1 MFSTFIN
8 AFKIK
13 DLRKKILY
21 TLLLIV
27 VYRLGS
33 AIPIPGVNLEAWKA
47 ATTNLQA
54 MSDFMS
60 LMSGTAFSQFT
71 IFAMGISPYITASII
86 LQLLTI
92 AIPALE
98 RMSKEEDGRQKIER
112 ITRYAGVGLAVVQ
125 AIGIVLSY
133 GSMANGL
140 QIVSNAGGLFWLRL
154 IIIAICAA
162 AGTAFLMWLGER
174 ITEKGIGNGI
184 SMLIFASIVSRV
196 PTFIEE
202 RINAIKVAPG
212 SVMTWVTLLLTI
224 VVILALI
231 AFVVYI
237 DKAVR
242 KIPVQY
248 AKRVVG
254 RKMYGG
260 QNTHLPMKANANGV
274 LPLIFAMTIMQFP
287 EMIMQFFSNK
297 GGFVQFWKRW
307 MISAPQVWDPNFV
320 NANGTI
326 GGYQPTSVLDKSLA
340 YHGIQYAPFV
350 YYIIYFLLIIA
361 FGYFYTS
368 ITFNPVEM
376 SKNLQSNGGFIPGI
390 RPGKPTGEY
399 LGKIS
404 NRLTLFGSLFLA
416 VIAIIPTIILNIMG
430 VTNMFG
436 ATSVLIMVSVA
447 LETTEQ
453 LESQM
458 LMRHYKGFLN

>member
-21 TLLLIV
+21 TVLLIV

-33 AIPIPGVNLEAWKA
+33 AIPIPGVNLGAWKE
-47 ATTNLQA
+47 ATSQLSA

-60 LMSGTAFSQFT
+60 LMSGSAFSQFT

-112 ITRYAGVGLAVVQ
+112 ITRYVGVGLAVVQ
-125 AIGIVLSY
+125 AIGIVMSY
-133 GSMANGL
+133 NGVL
-140 QIVSNAGGLFWLRL
+140 ESGQRIVSGTGGAFVLRL
-154 IIIAICAA
+154 AIIAICAA

-196 PTFIEE
+196 PDFISQ
-202 RINAIKVAPG
+202 RINAIKAAPG
-212 SVMTWVTLLLTI
+212 SVMTWVTLLITI

-231 AFVVYI
+231 TFVVYI

-287 EMIMQFFSNK
+287 EMIMQFFKPGS
-297 GGFVQFWKRW
+297 GFTNFWNRW
-307 MISAPQVWDPNFV
+307 MISRPQVWVDGV
-320 NANGTI
+320 
-326 GGYQPTSVLDKSLA
+326 GYLKTSVVPRADAQLV
-340 YHGIQYAPFV
+340 GIQFAPFV
-350 YYIIYFLLIIA
+350 YYVVYFLLIIA

-368 ITFNPVEM
+368 ITFNPAEM
-376 SKNLQSNGGFIPGI
+376 SKNLQQNGGFIPGI

-416 VIAIIPTIILNIMG
+416 IIAIVPTIILNMLDI
-430 VTNMFG
+430 TNMFG

>member
-33 AIPIPGVNLEAWKA
+33 AIPIPGVNLVAWGQ
-47 ATTNLQA
+47 ATERLSA

-60 LMSGTAFSQFT
+60 LMSGSAFSQFT

-98 RMSKEEDGRQKIER
+98 KMSKEEDGRQKIER

-133 GSMANGL
+133 NNALGNGL
-140 QIVSNAGGLFWLRL
+140 SIVSGTGWAFALRL

-196 PTFIEE
+196 PDFIKE
-202 RINAIKVAPG
+202 RINAIAANPG
-212 SVMTWVTLLLTI
+212 SVWTWVILVLTI

-231 AFVVYI
+231 TFVVYI

-260 QNTHLPMKANANGV
+260 QNTHLPLKANANGV

-287 EMIMQFFSNK
+287 EMIMQFFK
-297 GGFVQFWKRW
+297 PGGNFMNFWYRW
-307 MISAPQVWDPNFV
+307 MVSSPKVYADG
-320 NANGTI
+320 A
-326 GGYQPTSVLDKSLA
+326 YQATSVMKA
-340 YHGIQYAPFV
+340 TGVTYTGIQYAPFV
-350 YYIIYFLLIIA
+350 YYVVYFLLIIA

-368 ITFNPVEM
+368 ITFNPAEM
-376 SKNLQSNGGFIPGI
+376 SKNLQQNGGFIPGI

-399 LGKIS
+399 HGKIS

-416 VIAIIPTIILNIMG
+416 IIAIVPTIILNMMG

>member
-1 MFSTFIN
+1 MFNTFIN
-8 AFKIK
+8 AFKVK
-13 DLRKKILY
+13 DIRKKILY

-33 AIPIPGVNLEAWKA
+33 AIPIPGVNIAAWQA
-47 ATTNLQA
+47 ATQQLSA

-60 LMSGTAFSQFT
+60 LMSGSAFSQFT

-86 LQLLTI
+86 LQLLTM

-98 RMSKEEDGRQKIER
+98 KMSKEEDGREKIER
-112 ITRYAGVGLAVVQ
+112 ITRYSGVGLAVVQ
-125 AIGIVLSY
+125 SIGIVVSYNNVIWNSY
-133 GSMANGL
+133 GSPIVNGEGWAF
-140 QIVSNAGGLFWLRL
+140 VGN
-154 IIIAICAA
+154 IAIISVCAA

-196 PTFIEE
+196 DEFVIE
-202 RINAIKVAPG
+202 RVRAIIAAPDQV
-212 SVMTWVTLLLTI
+212 STWVVFVLTF
-224 VVILALI
+224 VTILALI
-231 AFVVYI
+231 TFVVFI

-242 KIPVQY
+242 KVPVQY

-260 QNTHLPMKANANGV
+260 QSTFIPMKANANGV
-274 LPLIFAMTIMQFP
+274 LPLIFAMTLMQFP
-287 EMIMQFFSNK
+287 EMILQFFRQDS
-297 GGFVQFWKRW
+297 GFAQFWYRW
-307 MISAPQVWDPNFV
+307 MVSSPKVYV
-320 NANGTI
+320 EGT
-326 GGYQPTSVLDKSLA
+326 GYMATSVFPTPGVEYVGA
-340 YHGIQYAPFV
+340 QYAPYV
-350 YYIIYFLLIIA
+350 YYIIYFVLIIA

-376 SKNLQSNGGFIPGI
+376 SKNLQQNGGFIPGI
-390 RPGKPTGEY
+390 RPGKPTGDY

-416 VIAIIPTIILNIMG
+416 VIAIVPTIILNIMG

-447 LETTEQ
+447 LETADA
-453 LESQM
+453 LDNQM

>member
-33 AIPIPGVNLEAWKA
+33 AIPIPGVNLVAWGQ
-47 ATTNLQA
+47 ATERLSA

-60 LMSGTAFSQFT
+60 LMSGSAFSQFT

-98 RMSKEEDGRQKIER
+98 KMSKEEDGRQKIER

-133 GSMANGL
+133 NNALGNGL
-140 QIVSNAGGLFWLRL
+140 SIVSGTGWAFALRL

-196 PTFIEE
+196 PDFIKE
-202 RINAIKVAPG
+202 RINAITANPG
-212 SVMTWVTLLLTI
+212 SVWTWVILVLTI

-231 AFVVYI
+231 TFVVYI

-260 QNTHLPMKANANGV
+260 QNTHLPLKANANGV

-287 EMIMQFFSNK
+287 EMIMQFFK
-297 GGFVQFWKRW
+297 PGGNFMNFWYRW
-307 MISAPQVWDPNFV
+307 MVSSPKVYADG
-320 NANGTI
+320 A
-326 GGYQPTSVLDKSLA
+326 YQATSVMKA
-340 YHGIQYAPFV
+340 TGVTYTGIQYAPFV
-350 YYIIYFLLIIA
+350 YYVVYFLLIIA

-368 ITFNPVEM
+368 ITFNPAEM
-376 SKNLQSNGGFIPGI
+376 SKNLQQNGGFIPGI

-416 VIAIIPTIILNIMG
+416 IIAIVPTIILNMMG

>member
-1 MFSTFIN
+1 MFSTFVN

-21 TLLLIV
+21 TILLIV

-33 AIPIPGVNLEAWKA
+33 AIPIPGVNIKAWQT
-47 ATTNLQA
+47 ATQNLSA
-54 MSDFMS
+54 MTDFMS

-125 AIGIVLSY
+125 SIGIVMSY
-133 GSMANGL
+133 NGVL
-140 QIVSNAGGLFWLRL
+140 TGGDYIVSTAGGLFVLRL
-154 IIIAICAA
+154 AIIAICAA

-196 PTFIEE
+196 PDFIKE
-202 RINAIKVAPG
+202 RINAIAANPG
-212 SVMTWVTLLLTI
+212 SVWTWVVLLLTI

-231 AFVVYI
+231 TFVVFI

-260 QNTHLPMKANANGV
+260 QNTHLPLKANANGV

-287 EMIMQFFSNK
+287 EMIMQFFKHGSSFMN
-297 GGFVQFWKRW
+297 FWYRW
-307 MISAPQVWDPNFV
+307 MVSSPKVYKD
-320 NANGTI
+320 GT
-326 GGYQPTSVLDKSLA
+326 YLATSVLKDANIA
-340 YHGIQYAPFV
+340 YSGIQYAPFV
-350 YYIIYFLLIIA
+350 YYVIYFLLIIA

-416 VIAIIPTIILNIMG
+416 VIAIVPTIILNMLG

-458 LMRHYKGFLN
+458 LMRHYKGFLI

>member
-21 TLLLIV
+21 TILLIV

-33 AIPIPGVNLEAWKA
+33 AIPIPGVNLVGWQEATKQL
-47 ATTNLQA
+47 NA

-60 LMSGTAFSQFT
+60 LMSGSAFSQFT

-125 AIGIVLSY
+125 AVGIVMSYNGILSD
-133 GSMANGL
+133 GSY
-140 QIVSNAGGLFWLRL
+140 IVSSEGGLFVLRL
-154 IIIAICAA
+154 AIIAICAA

-196 PTFIEE
+196 PDFIKE
-202 RINAIKVAPG
+202 RINAIVTAPG
-212 SVMTWVTLLLTI
+212 SVWTWVVLVLTI
-224 VVILALI
+224 AVILALI

-287 EMIMQFFSNK
+287 EMIMQFFSRG
-297 GGFVQFWKRW
+297 GGFMNFWYRW
-307 MISAPQVWDPNFV
+307 MVSSPKVWD
-320 NANGTI
+320 GTM
-326 GGYQPTSVLDKSLA
+326 YQPTSVLDKSIM

-350 YYIIYFLLIIA
+350 YYVVYFLLIIA

-376 SKNLQSNGGFIPGI
+376 SKNLQQNGGFIPGI

>member
-21 TLLLIV
+21 TVLLIV

-33 AIPIPGVNLEAWKA
+33 AIPIPGVNLVGWQEATK
-47 ATTNLQA
+47 QMSA

-60 LMSGTAFSQFT
+60 LMSGSAFSQFT

-125 AIGIVLSY
+125 AIGIVISY
-133 GSMANGL
+133 GSASGVD
-140 QIVSNAGGLFWLRL
+140 IVSNEGGLFALRL
-154 IIIAICAA
+154 AIIAICAA

-196 PTFIEE
+196 PDFFKE
-202 RINAIKVAPG
+202 RINAIAAAPG
-212 SVMTWVTLLLTI
+212 SVMTWVILVLTI
-224 VVILALI
+224 AVILALI

-287 EMIMQFFSNK
+287 EMIMQFFGNG
-297 GGFVQFWKRW
+297 GGFKNFWYRW
-307 MISAPQVWDPNFV
+307 MVSSPRVWDG
-320 NANGTI
+320 AA
-326 GGYQPTSVLDKSLA
+326 YQATSVMKA
-340 YHGIQYAPFV
+340 PGVTYAGIQYAPFV
-350 YYIIYFLLIIA
+350 YYLVYFLLIIA

-376 SKNLQSNGGFIPGI
+376 SKNLQQNGGFIPGI

-416 VIAIIPTIILNIMG
+416 VIASVPTIILNVMG

>member
-21 TLLLIV
+21 TILLIV

-33 AIPIPGVNLEAWKA
+33 AIPIPGVNLVGWQA
-47 ATTNLQA
+47 ATKQMSA

-60 LMSGTAFSQFT
+60 LMSGSAFSQFT

-125 AIGIVLSY
+125 SIGIVISY
-133 GSMANGL
+133 GSASGVE
-140 QIVSNAGGLFWLRL
+140 IVSTQGGLFVLRL
-154 IIIAICAA
+154 AIIAICAA

-196 PTFIEE
+196 PDFIKE
-202 RINAIKVAPG
+202 RINAIAAAPG
-212 SVMTWVTLLLTI
+212 SVMTWVTLVLTI

-287 EMIMQFFSNK
+287 EMIMQFFRTG
-297 GGFVQFWKRW
+297 GGFMNFWYRW
-307 MISAPQVWDPNFV
+307 MVSAPRVWD
-320 NANGTI
+320 GSM
-326 GGYQPTSVLDKSLA
+326 YQATSVMKSSGIT
-340 YHGIQYAPFV
+340 YTGIQYAPFV
-350 YYIIYFLLIIA
+350 YYLVYFLLIIA

-416 VIAIIPTIILNIMG
+416 VIAIVPTIILNMLG

>member
-21 TLLLIV
+21 TILLIV

-33 AIPIPGVNLEAWKA
+33 AIPIPGVNLVGWQEATK
-47 ATTNLQA
+47 QMSA

-60 LMSGTAFSQFT
+60 LMSGSAFSQFT

-125 AIGIVLSY
+125 SIGIVISY
-133 GSMANGL
+133 GSASNVE
-140 QIVSNAGGLFWLRL
+140 IVSTEGGLFVLRL
-154 IIIAICAA
+154 AIIAICAA

-196 PTFIEE
+196 PDFIKE
-202 RINAIKVAPG
+202 RVNAIAAAPG
-212 SVMTWVTLLLTI
+212 SVMTWVTLVLTI

-287 EMIMQFFSNK
+287 EMIMQFFKTGS
-297 GGFVQFWKRW
+297 GFMNFWYRW
-307 MISAPQVWDPNFV
+307 MVSSPKVWD
-320 NANGTI
+320 GSM
-326 GGYQPTSVLDKSLA
+326 YQATSVMKNSGLTYS
-340 YHGIQYAPFV
+340 GIQFAPFV
-350 YYIIYFLLIIA
+350 YYLVYFLLIIA

-376 SKNLQSNGGFIPGI
+376 SKNLQQNGGFIPGI

-416 VIAIIPTIILNIMG
+416 VIAIVPTIILNMLG

>member
-21 TLLLIV
+21 TVLLIV

-33 AIPIPGVNLEAWKA
+33 AIPIPGVNLVGWQEATK
-47 ATTNLQA
+47 QMSA

-60 LMSGTAFSQFT
+60 LMSGSAFSQFT

-92 AIPALE
+92 AIPTLE

-125 AIGIVLSY
+125 AIGIVISY
-133 GSMANGL
+133 GSASGVD
-140 QIVSNAGGLFWLRL
+140 IVSNEGGLFALRL
-154 IIIAICAA
+154 AIIAICAA

-196 PTFIEE
+196 PDFFKE
-202 RINAIKVAPG
+202 RINAIAAAPG
-212 SVMTWVTLLLTI
+212 SVMTWVILVLTI
-224 VVILALI
+224 AVILALI

-287 EMIMQFFSNK
+287 EMIMQFFGNG
-297 GGFVQFWKRW
+297 GGFKNFWYRW
-307 MISAPQVWDPNFV
+307 MVSSPRVWDG
-320 NANGTI
+320 AT
-326 GGYQPTSVLDKSLA
+326 YQATSVMKA
-340 YHGIQYAPFV
+340 PGVTYAGIQYAPFV
-350 YYIIYFLLIIA
+350 YYLVYFLLIIA

-376 SKNLQSNGGFIPGI
+376 SKNLQQNGGFIPGI

-416 VIAIIPTIILNIMG
+416 VIAIVPTIILNVMG

>member
-21 TLLLIV
+21 TILLIV

-33 AIPIPGVNLEAWKA
+33 AIPIPGVNLVGWQEATKQ
-47 ATTNLQA
+47 LSA

-60 LMSGTAFSQFT
+60 LMSGSAFSQFT

-125 AIGIVLSY
+125 AIGIVISY
-133 GSMANGL
+133 GSASGVD
-140 QIVSNAGGLFWLRL
+140 IVSNEGGLFALRL
-154 IIIAICAA
+154 AIIAICAA

-196 PTFIEE
+196 PDFIKE
-202 RINAIKVAPG
+202 RINAIAAAPG

-224 VVILALI
+224 VVVLALI

-287 EMIMQFFSNK
+287 EMIMQFFK
-297 GGFVQFWKRW
+297 PGGSFMNFWYRW
-307 MISAPQVWDPNFV
+307 MVSSPKVYADG
-320 NANGTI
+320 A
-326 GGYQPTSVLDKSLA
+326 YQATSVLKA
-340 YHGIQYAPFV
+340 QGVTYTGIQYAPFV
-350 YYIIYFLLIIA
+350 YYVIYFLLIIA

-368 ITFNPVEM
+368 ITFNPAEM
-376 SKNLQSNGGFIPGI
+376 SKNLQQNGGFIPGI

-416 VIAIIPTIILNIMG
+416 VIAIVPTIILNMMG

>member
-21 TLLLIV
+21 PILLIV

-33 AIPIPGVNLEAWKA
+33 AIPIPGVNLVGWQEATK
-47 ATTNLQA
+47 QMSA

-60 LMSGTAFSQFT
+60 LMSGSAFSQFT

-125 AIGIVLSY
+125 SIGIVISY
-133 GSMANGL
+133 GSASNVE
-140 QIVSNAGGLFWLRL
+140 IVSTEGGLFVLRL
-154 IIIAICAA
+154 AIIAICAA

-196 PTFIEE
+196 PDFVKE
-202 RINAIKVAPG
+202 RINAIAAAPG
-212 SVMTWVTLLLTI
+212 SVMTWVTLVLTI

-287 EMIMQFFSNK
+287 EMIMQFFGNG
-297 GGFVQFWKRW
+297 GGFKNFWYRW
-307 MISAPQVWDPNFV
+307 MISAPRVWD
-320 NANGTI
+320 GTA
-326 GGYQPTSVLDKSLA
+326 YQGTSVLKTAGITYS
-340 YHGIQYAPFV
+340 GIQYAPFV
-350 YYIIYFLLIIA
+350 YYLVYFLLIIA

-368 ITFNPVEM
+368 ITFNPAEM
-376 SKNLQSNGGFIPGI
+376 SKNLQQNGGFIPGI

-416 VIAIIPTIILNIMG
+416 VIAIVPTIILNVMG

>member
-1 MFSTFIN
+1 MFNTFIN

-33 AIPIPGVNLEAWKA
+33 AIPIPGVNLVAWGQ
-47 ATTNLQA
+47 ATERLSA

-60 LMSGTAFSQFT
+60 LMSGSAFSQFT

-98 RMSKEEDGRQKIER
+98 KMSKEEDGRQKIER
-112 ITRYAGVGLAVVQ
+112 ITRYTGVGLAVIQ
-125 AIGIVLSY
+125 SIGIVISY
-133 GSMANGL
+133 NNALGTGET
-140 QIVSNAGGLFWLRL
+140 IVSGTGWSFVLRL
-154 IIIAICAA
+154 AVIAICAA

-174 ITEKGIGNGI
+174 ITEMGIGNGI
-184 SMLIFASIVSRV
+184 SMLIFSSIVSRV
-196 PTFIEE
+196 PDFIKE
-202 RINAIKVAPG
+202 RINAIAANPG
-212 SVMTWVTLLLTI
+212 SVWTWVILVLTI

-260 QNTHLPMKANANGV
+260 QNTHLPLKANANGV

-287 EMIMQFFSNK
+287 EMIMQFFKS
-297 GGFVQFWKRW
+297 GGNFMNFWYRW
-307 MISAPQVWDPNFV
+307 MVSSPKVYADG
-320 NANGTI
+320 A
-326 GGYQPTSVLDKSLA
+326 YQATSVLKATGVTYS
-340 YHGIQYAPFV
+340 GIQYAPCV
-350 YYIIYFLLIIA
+350 YYVVYFLLIIA

-368 ITFNPVEM
+368 ITFNPAEM
-376 SKNLQSNGGFIPGI
+376 SKNLQQNGGFIPGI

-416 VIAIIPTIILNIMG
+416 IIAIVPTIILNMMG

>member
-33 AIPIPGVNLEAWKA
+33 AIPIPGVDLNAWRQ
-47 ATTNLQA
+47 ATSQISA
-54 MSDFMS
+54 MSEFMS
-60 LMSGTAFSQFT
+60 LMSGSAFSQFT

-112 ITRYAGVGLAVVQ
+112 ITRYAGVGLAVIQ
-125 AIGIVLSY
+125 AIGIVISY
-133 GSMANGL
+133 GSASGVD
-140 QIVSNAGGLFWLRL
+140 IVSRTGGLFAVRL

-196 PTFIEE
+196 PDFIKA
-202 RINAIKVAPG
+202 RIKAISINPADP
-212 SVMTWVTLLLTI
+212 MAWLTLVIMI
-224 VVILALI
+224 VVVLALV

-260 QNTHLPMKANANGV
+260 QNTHLPLKANANGV

-287 EMIMQFFSNK
+287 EMIMQFFK
-297 GGFVQFWKRW
+297 PGGNFMNFWYRW
-307 MISAPQVWDPNFV
+307 MVSSPKVYADG
-320 NANGTI
+320 A
-326 GGYQPTSVLDKSLA
+326 YQATSVMKA
-340 YHGIQYAPFV
+340 TGVTYTGIQYAPFV
-350 YYIIYFLLIIA
+350 YYVVYFLLIIA

-368 ITFNPVEM
+368 ITFNPAEM
-376 SKNLQSNGGFIPGI
+376 SKNLQQNGGFIPGI

-416 VIAIIPTIILNIMG
+416 IIAIVPTIILNMLDI
-430 VTNMFG
+430 TNMFG

>member
-21 TLLLIV
+21 TILLIV

-33 AIPIPGVNLEAWKA
+33 AIPIPGVNLDAWKA
-47 ATTNLQA
+47 ATENLPTMTA
-54 MSDFMS
+54 FMG

-133 GSMANGL
+133 GSMSNGL
-140 QIVSNAGGLFWLRL
+140 QLVSREGGLFVVRL
-154 IIIAICAA
+154 LIIAICAA

-196 PTFIEE
+196 PTFFEE
-202 RINAIKVAPG
+202 RINAIKAAPG
-212 SVMTWVTLLLTI
+212 SVMTWVTLVLTI

-287 EMIMQFFSNK
+287 EMILQFFGD
-297 GGFVQFWKRW
+297 GGAFKNFWYRW
-307 MISAPQVWDPNFV
+307 MVSAPQVW
-320 NANGTI
+320 NGTKYI
-326 GGYQPTSVLDKSLA
+326 GTSVIKNADIA
-340 YHGIQYAPFV
+340 YSGIQYAPFV
-350 YYIIYFLLIIA
+350 YYVIYFLLIIA

-376 SKNLQSNGGFIPGI
+376 SKNLQQNGGFIPGI

-416 VIAIIPTIILNIMG
+416 VIAIIPTIILNMLG

>member
-33 AIPIPGVNLEAWKA
+33 AIPIPGVNLTAWKQ
-47 ATTNLQA
+47 ATEQMSA
-54 MSDFMS
+54 MSDFMGM
-60 LMSGTAFSQFT
+60 MSGSAFSQFT

-125 AIGIVLSY
+125 SIGIVVSY
-133 GSMANGL
+133 GSASGAE
-140 QIVSNAGGLFWLRL
+140 IVSRAGGLYAVRL

-196 PTFIEE
+196 PDFIKE
-202 RINAIKVAPG
+202 RITAIAAAPG
-212 SVMTWVTLLLTI
+212 SVMTWVILALTI
-224 VVILALI
+224 IVILALI

-287 EMIMQFFSNK
+287 EMIMQFFK
-297 GGFVQFWKRW
+297 RGGSFMNFWYRW
-307 MISAPQVWDPNFV
+307 MVSKPSVWD
-320 NANGTI
+320 GTM
-326 GGYQPTSVLDKSLA
+326 YQPTSVLKA
-340 YHGIQYAPFV
+340 TGITYTGIQYAPFV
-350 YYIIYFLLIIA
+350 YYLVYFLLIIA

-376 SKNLQSNGGFIPGI
+376 SKNLQQNGGFIPGI

-416 VIAIIPTIILNIMG
+416 VIAIVPTIILNIMG

>member
-1 MFSTFIN
+1 MFNTFIN

-21 TLLLIV
+21 TILLIV
-27 VYRLGS
+27 IYRLGC
-33 AIPIPGVNLEAWKA
+33 AIPIPGVNLVAWSEA
-47 ATTNLQA
+47 TESLSA
-54 MSDFMS
+54 MSGFMN
-60 LMSGTAFSQFT
+60 LMSGTAFAKFT

-98 RMSKEEDGRQKIER
+98 KMSKEEDGRQKIER
-112 ITRYAGVGLAVVQ
+112 ITRYVGVALAVVE
-125 AIGIVLSY
+125 AIGFVIGFNTKTSSGQSIV
-133 GSMANGL
+133 
-140 QIVSNAGGLFWLRL
+140 AGTGMQFVLRL
-154 IIIAICAA
+154 AIIAICAA

-196 PTFIEE
+196 PDFIKE
-202 RINAIKVAPG
+202 RIDAIAARPG
-212 SVMTWVTLLLTI
+212 EAWPWIVLVITI
-224 VVILALI
+224 VVVLALI

-287 EMIMQFFSNK
+287 EMIMQFFKK
-297 GGFVQFWKRW
+297 GSGFMNFWQRW
-307 MISAPQVWDPNFV
+307 MVAVPKVWDASVGDYV
-320 NANGTI
+320 NAG
-326 GGYQPTSVLDKSLA
+326 S
-340 YHGIQYAPFV
+340 GIQFAPFV
-350 YYIIYFLLIIA
+350 YYVVYFLLILA

-368 ITFNPVEM
+368 ITFNPSEM

-390 RPGKPTGEY
+390 RPGKPTAEY

-416 VIAIIPTIILNIMG
+416 VIAIVPTIILNQLG
-430 VTNMFG
+430 VSDMFG